1 MFSVQPAIDPTTG
14 NLTYTPAPNVSG
26 VAHISAHL
34 HDDGGTANGGV
45 DTSAVQV
52 FTINVNFVNHA
63 TSFASGGDQNVNQD
77 SGTHVV
83 PGWASSISPGP
94 GVDEQTQSLNFIV
107 TNNDN
112 PSLFS
117 LQPTISANGTL
128 TYALKPGVVGT
139 ANVTVVLHD
148 NGGTA
153 NNGVDTSAPL
163 TFAINV
169 QHVNHA
175 PTIVA
180 PLQNQT
186 VNEDAADVVLSLTG
200 VFEDADTAIY
210 GDVLTYS
217 IGSNDNT
224 SLLDASI
231 ANGVVTLH
239 LKPNQNGI
247 AHVAVR
253 ATDQALAATDDVI
266 TVTVQPVNDPPSFTA
281 GPAQLVNVNA
291 GLVTAPNWATNIN
304 PGPNESGQSVS
315 FDVTNDNPSL
325 FFVQPAI
332 QRRRNVDVH
341 LVSRQ
346 LWLGARHRPSTR
358 QRRHGQRR
366 R

>member
-1 MFSVQPAIDPTTG
+1 MR
-14 NLTYTPAPNVSG
+14 
-26 VAHISAHL
+26 L

-52 FTINVNFVNHA
+52 FTITVNFVNHA
-63 TSFASGGDQNVNQD
+63 PSFTSGGDQNVNQD

-153 NNGVDTSAPL
+153 NSGVDTSAPL

-253 ATDQALAATDDVI
+253 ATDHG
-266 TVTVQPVNDPPSFTA
+266 A
-281 GPAQLVNVNA
+281 GRNRRRDYGDGPTGQRSAQLYRRA
-291 GLVTAPNWATNIN
+291 GAIGQRQRGAGHGAQLGDQHQ
-304 PGPNESGQSVS
+304 PGTERIRAVGLIRRDQRQSVAVLRATG
-315 FDVTNDNPSL
+315 D
-325 FFVQPAI
+325 
-332 QRRRNVDVH
+332 
-341 LVSRQ
+341 
-346 LWLGARHRPSTR
+346 
-358 QRRHGQRR
+358 
-366 R
+366 